1 MAVQTSPPPQ
11 TPHTGTAQ
19 VGPFAF
25 DTGPYTLQC
34 LPIELLPYYDS
45 SVVRN
50 CVLADDSG
58 VAMFR
63 SGEAVY
69 NHPVAQALCAL
80 KVSNYRLTRGQRY
93 LDFAIANAQ
102 RLLDRAVMHRSALF
116 ISYPFD
122 YLNSARAHMAA
133 PWYSAMAQGQAR
145 SVFIRL
151 FELTGDTKW
160 EKAAHQTF
168 LSFKVNRESGKPWV
182 VGVENRLLWLDEYPT
197 IHSTKSSTA
206 TR

>member
-1 MAVQTSPPPQ
+1 MLKRERVNRCCYRSQAETRANILNYITRLYNPNPRQLTSRLRRCPAFAFAFGTIWSGQTMAVQTAPPPQ

-34 LPIELLPYYDS
+34 LPIELLPYNDS

-80 KVSNYRLTRGQRY
+80 KMLSNYRLTRGQRY
-93 LDFAIANAQ
+93 IDFAIANAQ
-102 RLLDRAVMHRSALF
+102 RLLDRAVMHRTALF
-116 ISYPFD
+116 IPYPFN

-133 PWYSAMAQGQAR
+133 P
-145 SVFIRL
+145 
-151 FELTGDTKW
+151 
-160 EKAAHQTF
+160 
-168 LSFKVNRESGKPWV
+168 
-182 VGVENRLLWLDEYPT
+182 
-197 IHSTKSSTA
+197 
-206 TR
+206 